1 MTERSIGSHF
11 KWFVAEVVNRG
22 DGKEGQK
29 DNTQSGR
36 VQIRVFGKH
45 DDKKNI
51 PDDKCPWAVPLLP
64 IGTGASKEGVGAS
77 PVGLKKGSRVV
88 GFYAD
93 KDETIPIIFGVLHKA
108 GTDGGND
115 GETVETRNNDV
126 PKGARTQETGG
137 GDKNDVLK
145 KRITEEVGKEGQH
158 HKDKKTIGDVAFQGE
173 AVLDAIKKIDPNN
186 LAGAVPGAL
195 NGMKSMVNT
204 LAVAGSLLAN
214 FQALASGKLPITKLL
229 AAAGQ
234 IGGAVGGVVGGI
246 SGGLSGGVGGAIGG
260 AIGGAVSGAVN
271 GIAGA
276 AGVGIATSLTQNFG
290 GIPVNM
296 VMNGAQGVTARFGST
311 VVNISHRYD
320 ASGNI
325 ISSTGTVLNNGVML
339 GTGNMAQI
347 GIILGGVSPTASKI
361 LAGVQAASMAS
372 NLIGSAFG
380 GGNPLQT
387 ILNGLGGI
395 TGLAS
400 LAAKASGLLGPLT
413 QNFGAAVAIANNLR
427 SQTQMAFA
435 GLQAAPF
442 RGAAGLGAIPVVL
455 PNIGNIAGII
465 NNVAGAASIVA
476 GNIPIVPQIAG
487 ALGNALSTPA
497 SLMNSAIQLPLTA
510 LSVVNTLNRVN
521 PGVSIGFGATTALP
535 IPIIARSPFVSPAII
550 NPATYINPPAIIPSL
565 NNSVLNV
572 NVPILNTRTIFN
584 TINSSPGI
592 GYNVAGIGIR
602 F

>member
-93 KDETIPIIFGVLHKA
+93 KDETIPILFGVLHKA

-173 AVLDAIKKIDPNN
+173 AALDAIKKIDPSN

-204 LAVAGSLLAN
+204 LSVAGSLLAN

-234 IGGAVGGVVGGI
+234 IGGAVGG
-246 SGGLSGGVGGAIGG
+246 
-260 AIGGAVSGAVN
+260 AVN

-290 GIPVNM
+290 GVPVNM
-296 VMNGAQGVTARFGST
+296 VMNGAQGVTAKFGST

-320 ASGNI
+320 ATGNI
-325 ISSTGTVLNNGVML
+325 ISSSGTVLNNGIMI

-347 GIILGGVSPTASKI
+347 GNILGAVSPTAGKI

-387 ILNGLGGI
+387 ILNGLGGLS
-395 TGLAS
+395 GLAS

-413 QNFGAAVAIANNLR
+413 QNFGAATAIANNLR

-442 RGAAGLGAIPVVL
+442 RGAPGLGAIPSVL

-465 NNVAGAASIVA
+465 NNVAGAAGIVA

-487 ALGNALSTPA
+487 ALGGALSTPA

-521 PGVSIGFGATTALP
+521 PGVSIGFGTTTALP
-535 IPIIARSPFVSPAII
+535 TPIITRSPFVSPAII

-572 NVPILNTRTIFN
+572 NVPILNTQTIFN